1 MEQKTIGRIIATQN
15 KPTSVD
21 NFAFWTDSKLILNP
35 FDIVKVE
42 HVNPHDSSKFSYSY
56 GVIEDIS
63 HITDAASFLTNYISS
78 DFGDVNVV
86 APTLRVGMNYVDAK
100 VICNDMGIY
109 IPLQSDAKVYLAD
122 RNEIEYA
129 LGLRNKNC
137 KLPCGYLEMY
147 ENSGEE
153 QRITLPVKFDPRF
166 VIGPEGAH
174 LNISGISGLAAKT
187 SYAMFLLKAIQDS
200 YLNHSYG
207 NVEQDDSVAF
217 VLFNVKGKDLMG
229 IHLPNDFK
237 DDGKNSDEQA
247 QKEKEETFAIY
258 EDMELTPEP
267 FKNVHYFV
275 PNGDNGREAQNTYLL
290 KPELEQY
297 LEQGI
302 AKQYVFTYEGDKDD
316 LDLFF
321 SNVDDSN
328 QTIDAIQE
336 YIIAGQG
343 GFNAVN
349 NWNGFLELV
358 AKHTDPKESPD
369 VKKEIPVVSWR
380 KFRRIISKTLKNSPL
395 FENRA
400 EGNTVRLEQQL
411 QNLKSNDVYVIDVA
425 HLSEIMQAFVFG
437 DVVRIINRLQQGDYD
452 EQGATPPKKIVVFID
467 ELNKYAS
474 TDTPKNSPILRQIL
488 DVTERGRSLGVILFA
503 AEQFRSAIH
512 DRVKGNCSTHAY
524 GRTNAIETGKADYKV
539 VPSTY
544 KNILTRLDQGE
555 YLLQNPIFRSMLKIK
570 FPKPIY
576 KQFKQ

>member
-1 MEQKTIGRIIATQN
+1 MEQKAIGRVIATQN

-200 YLNHSYG
+200 YLNHSDD

-237 DDGKNSDEQA
+237 DDGKNTDEQA

-267 FKNVHYFV
+267 FKNVRYFV

-297 LEQGI
+297 VEQGI

-358 AKHTDPKESPD
+358 ARHTDPKESPD

-400 EGNTVRLEQQL
+400 EGNTVRLEEQL

-452 EQGATPPKKIVVFID
+452 EQGATPPKKIVIFID

>member
-1 MEQKTIGRIIATQN
+1 MSQKTIGRIIATQN

-42 HVNPHDSSKFSYSY
+42 HVNPKNPSKYSYSY

-63 HITDAASFLTNYISS
+63 HITDASSFLTNYISS
-78 DFGDVNVV
+78 DFGDVNTIS
-86 APTLRVGMNYVDAK
+86 PTLRVGMNYVDAK
-100 VICNDMGIY
+100 VICNDMGVY

-129 LGLRNKNC
+129 LGLRNKHC

-147 ENSGEE
+147 ENTGEE

-200 YLNHSYG
+200 YLKKDI
-207 NVEQDDSVAF
+207 ETADQDDSVAF

-237 DDGKNSDEQA
+237 EDGRISDEQA
-247 QKEKEETFAIY
+247 QKEMEETFAIY

-267 FKNVHYFV
+267 FKRVQYFV

-290 KPELEQY
+290 KSELEEY
-297 LEQGI
+297 IKEDR
-302 AKQYVFTYEGDKDD
+302 AKQFVFTYEGDKDD

-321 SNVDDSN
+321 ANVDDSN

-349 NWNGFLELV
+349 SWNGFHELV

-369 VKKEIPVVSWR
+369 NKKEIPVVSWR
-380 KFRRIISKTLKNSPL
+380 KFRRIISKAVKNSPL

-400 EGNTVRLEQQL
+400 GGNTVRLEEQL
-411 QNLKSNDVYVIDVA
+411 QNLKANDVYVVDIA

-452 EQGATPPKKIVVFID
+452 EQGATPPKKIVIFID

-474 TDTPKNSPILRQIL
+474 TETPKNSPILRQIL

-524 GRTNAIETGKADYKV
+524 GRTNAIETGKSDYKA

-555 YLLQNPIFRSMLKIK
+555 YLIQNPIFRSMLRIK

>member
-1 MEQKTIGRIIATQN
+1 MSQKAIGRIIATQN

-42 HVNPHDSSKFSYSY
+42 HVNPKNPSKYSYSY

-63 HITDAASFLTNYISS
+63 HITDASSFLTNYISS
-78 DFGDVNVV
+78 DFGDVNTIS
-86 APTLRVGMNYVDAK
+86 PTLRVGMNYVDAK
-100 VICNDMGIY
+100 VICNDMGVY

-129 LGLRNKNC
+129 LGLRNKHC

-147 ENSGEE
+147 ENTGEE

-200 YLNHSYG
+200 YLKKDI
-207 NVEQDDSVAF
+207 ETADQDDSVAF

-237 DDGKNSDEQA
+237 EDGRISDEQA
-247 QKEKEETFAIY
+247 QKEMEETFAIY

-267 FKNVHYFV
+267 FKQVQYFV

-290 KPELEQY
+290 KSELEEY
-297 LEQGI
+297 IKEGR
-302 AKQYVFTYEGDKDD
+302 AKQFVFTYEGDKDD

-321 SNVDDSN
+321 ANVDDSN

-349 NWNGFLELV
+349 SWNGFHELV

-369 VKKEIPVVSWR
+369 NKKEIPVVSWR
-380 KFRRIISKTLKNSPL
+380 KFRRIISKAVKNSPL

-400 EGNTVRLEQQL
+400 GGNTVRLEEQL
-411 QNLKSNDVYVIDVA
+411 QNLKANDVYVIDIA

-437 DVVRIINRLQQGDYD
+437 DVVRIM
-452 EQGATPPKKIVVFID
+452 
-467 ELNKYAS
+467 
-474 TDTPKNSPILRQIL
+474 ILSI
-488 DVTERGRSLGVILFA
+488 
-503 AEQFRSAIH
+503 
-512 DRVKGNCSTHAY
+512 
-524 GRTNAIETGKADYKV
+524 
-539 VPSTY
+539 
-544 KNILTRLDQGE
+544 
-555 YLLQNPIFRSMLKIK
+555 
-570 FPKPIY
+570 
-576 KQFKQ
+576 